1 MGPFRCHGAKDS
13 RSAFACRPGGLAQLS
28 NSSTGYH
35 GYIDTQ
41 VRTGSSISIAAKA
54 GQSPHSPIGVLGS
67 FCAKG
72 DTRQAAFSFRRARV
86 AAYCVAIV
94 SQARAATMLESDVVT
109 GIFDAGQGVRRLQS
123 ARLSHHNHE
132 TKRRTETVKAARK
145 KTVER
150 QRGSAKAPLVN
161 DDISRQA
168 DKTDDPYEDNDLGTE
183 WRRDIDPNERM
194 KNRP

>member
-1 MGPFRCHGAKDS
+1 MGQPFIFEVLVPWRALNSCNVPTRTKPS
-13 RSAFACRPGGLAQLS
+13 RRSGGLAQLS
-28 NSSTGYH
+28 DSSTGYH

-123 ARLSHHNHE
+123 ARLSHDNHE
-132 TKRRTETVKAARK
+132 TKRRR
-145 KTVER
+145 
-150 QRGSAKAPLVN
+150 RGP
-161 DDISRQA
+161 
-168 DKTDDPYEDNDLGTE
+168 
-183 WRRDIDPNERM
+183 
-194 KNRP
+194 